1 MKKYTSYRLIIS
13 FLIISFLSGIS
24 LEANAQRKPVRK
36 QIRERIE
43 ARHAAFITEKVNLT
57 PEEAAAFW
65 PVYHEFAAKR
75 KEVLKQIVVGK
86 TKDPAVLETMSD
98 KELLELADAEILK
111 EQRMLDLR
119 KEYHAKFKAI
129 LPPLKL
135 MKFYEA
141 DKQFKKMLLKRLR
154 EFKNEG

>member
-1 MKKYTSYRLIIS
+1 MIIS

-75 KEVLKQIVVGK
+75 KEVLKQIGVGK
-86 TKDPAVLETMSD
+86 SKDPAVLETMSD

-119 KEYHAKFKAI
+119 KEYHTKFKAI

>member
-1 MKKYTSYRLIIS
+1 MKNYTSYRLIIS
-13 FLIISFLSGIS
+13 LLIIVFLGGIS
-24 LEANAQRKPVRK
+24 GEAFAQRKPVRK

-43 ARHAAFITEKVNLT
+43 ARHVAFITEKVNLS

-65 PVYHEFAAKR
+65 PVYREFAAKR
-75 KEVLKQIVVGK
+75 KEVLKQIVIGK
-86 TKDPAVLETMSD
+86 SKDPEALETMSD

-119 KEYHAKFKAI
+119 KEYHAKFKTI